1 MSRGKNSGTT
11 NSNAGNGS
19 AQKARNN
26 QVQGPKITGIG
37 SGAVG
42 ADHTLTL
49 IFDSDE
55 EMPES
60 DSARGL
66 GNLERIS
73 KEPND
78 NKRLS
83 EIVEDYLDEGNL
95 TPTNMQ
101 RRNDNSQNSNGEVD
115 FGAATIE
122 H

>member
-1 MSRGKNSGTT
+1 
-11 NSNAGNGS
+11 
-19 AQKARNN
+19 
-26 QVQGPKITGIG
+26 
-37 SGAVG
+37 
-42 ADHTLTL
+42 
-49 IFDSDE
+49 
-55 EMPES
+55 MPES